1 MEHYKISSLGELKD
15 EDQKTFF
22 NYVDGLTEGLSAG
35 QKKLPPAL
43 QKAILAKQGKKEV
56 KEEDAY
62 DKDDPKQKPKK
73 EDLVGGQKKLDKDKD
88 GDLDAKDF
96 AALRKTKSEAVKTK
110 ETDSEPKMK
119 DLNAMVKSSH
129 KPDHKGNPIDDMNAG
144 YMKTNVKASVMDK
157 GGADMAAVKDKPTMG
172 DPMKKIN
179 AMYSEVNKVAET
191 YANMAASKNKMNK
204 ETHAKYL
211 KTKPGSLEEAVLK
224 SRGLIK

>member
-1 MEHYKISSLGELKD
+1 
-15 EDQKTFF
+15 
-22 NYVDGLTEGLSAG
+22 
-35 QKKLPPAL
+35 
-43 QKAILAKQGKKEV
+43 
-56 KEEDAY
+56 
-62 DKDDPKQKPKK
+62 
-73 EDLVGGQKKLDKDKD
+73 
-88 GDLDAKDF
+88 
-96 AALRKTKSEAVKTK
+96 
-110 ETDSEPKMK
+110 MK
-119 DLNAMVKSSH
+119 DLNAMHKDSH
-129 KPDHKGNPIDDMNAG
+129 KSMTDKPMKDMNAG
-144 YMKTNVKASVMDK
+144 YMKSNVKAPVMNN